1 MADKKKP
8 TAKERAKRPFMTRG
22 DRAAVDARLKEIMAS
37 MPTPD
42 RRK

>member
-1 MADKKKP
+1 MADKDKKKKP
-8 TAKERAKRPFMTRG
+8 KAKTITRG
-22 DRAAVDARLKEIMAS
+22 NRKAMQSRLDEIMAS